1 VSFPC
6 SELFGLVTNL
16 LRLAEHANGEVKAV
30 KLVYKVADTDGADS
44 QGEAAI
50 KWKDLGSKW

>member
-1 VSFPC
+1 
-6 SELFGLVTNL
+6 
-16 LRLAEHANGEVKAV
+16 
-30 KLVYKVADTDGADS
+30 VYKVADTDGADS